1 MCFSGNGG
9 LGKLFAPLANTG
21 LDPVGKATNKALGF
35 DDEKQKAA
43 AVAAVDKGE
52 GTPLSTV
59 LEQKRKLAQGTV
71 LESGSAAGTNVLST
85 GKTA

>member
-1 MCFSGNGG
+1 MCFGNGG
-9 LGKLFAPLANTG
+9 LGKIFAPLANTG

-35 DDEKQKAA
+35 EDKKQKEV

-52 GTPLSTV
+52 GTPLSSV

-71 LESGSAAGTNVLST
+71 LESGDTSSGSVLST